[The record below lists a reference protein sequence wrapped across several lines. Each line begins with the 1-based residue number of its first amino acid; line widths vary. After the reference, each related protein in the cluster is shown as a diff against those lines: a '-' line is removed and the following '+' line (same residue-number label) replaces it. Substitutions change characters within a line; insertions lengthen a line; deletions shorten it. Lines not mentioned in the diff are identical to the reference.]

1 MPELS
6 VVADL
11 VWRVAA
17 VEARRG
23 GARLL
28 SVDHVLVGLLSLE
41 KLLDPSAGLD
51 AARRELVRADHEIIQ
66 QLLARLN
73 QHATVLR
80 RVLRRQSPPG
90 AAGANLVIH
99 RDAACRAVFERAS
112 QIAQEHGSVA
122 CGALHLLAAVL
133 ESPPASLLAA
143 LPAYAGRSPVER
155 LHRWALDCIRSAA
168 PGALAPQPLPEPQP
182 LSEQPAALL
191 DPLTPQVWDFA
202 ADGPLGALPPRPAP
216 LPGQP
221 PAVGQGPA
229 DQPQPLP
236 APGAPLPAVLLRF
249 GRDLTAEAEAG
260 TLGLMVGGAADDLE
274 ACRPV
279 FETLAIDIVHCGPNG
294 AGAAMKGVNNM
305 LAGVVMAA
313 TLEAMVLGAKAGIST
328 DTMLEV
334 FGLSNAKNGSIDATI
349 KPTVLTRA
357 FQPAHFALDLLH
369 KDTRLALELA
379 NEVGAA
385 VPVAAVVQQLRSAAR
400 AKGRGRWDSA
410 AIATIY
416 EELADIE
423 LHAGR

>member
-1 MPELS
+1 MEKAGVKQIGVIGLGNMGSRIARRILQSGRYDVAVYDIDPAAMERLVADGARACS
-6 VVADL
+6 RPSEVAMNADL
-11 VWRVAA
+11 VITVVPDGPDVEGVVLGEDGVFSAAREGMLYADFSTVHPKVSLHLAEEGSKRGVRV
-17 VEARRG
+17 
-23 GARLL
+23 
-28 SVDHVLVGLLSLE
+28 
-41 KLLDPSAGLD
+41 LD
-51 AARRELVRADHEIIQ
+51 ACMMR
-66 QLLARLN
+66 
-73 QHATVLR
+73 
-80 RVLRRQSPPG
+80 
-90 AAGANLVIH
+90 
-99 RDAACRAVFERAS
+99 
-112 QIAQEHGSVA
+112 SV
-122 CGALHLLAAVL
+122 
-133 ESPPASLLAA
+133 
-143 LPAYAGRSPVER
+143 
-155 LHRWALDCIRSAA
+155 
-168 PGALAPQPLPEPQP
+168 PQA
-182 LSEQPAALL
+182 EQ
-191 DPLTPQVWDFA
+191 
-202 ADGPLGALPPRPAP
+202 
-216 LPGQP
+216 
-221 PAVGQGPA
+221 
-229 DQPQPLP
+229 
-236 APGAPLPAVLLRF
+236 
-249 GRDLTAEAEAG
+249 G

-294 AGAAMKGVNNM
+294 AGAAMKVVNNM